1 MLEKKILKLESM
13 KVLIID
19 EVIKYYLFIYFT
31 STLLRM
37 CNSLV
42 EKFVNLPNHQMSLP
56 RMYATLM
63 VYLKSNKSTNL
74 AIVCVYSI
82 HLLLY
87 LVIS

>member
-19 EVIKYYLFIYFT
+19 EVIKYHLFIYFM

-42 EKFVNLPNHQMSLP
+42 EKFVNN
-56 RMYATLM
+56 
-63 VYLKSNKSTNL
+63 
-74 AIVCVYSI
+74 
-82 HLLLY
+82 
-87 LVIS
+87 